1 MLTPRN
7 RLGRLCQSNIKQQ
20 EHCTVTARAEVDD
33 HDDHFKLS
41 KKVDYFPLCFNKGN
55 TGYFRKVPIW
65 RGNNKIKFK
74 QDNP

>member
-1 MLTPRN
+1 MLTPCN

-41 KKVDYFPLCFNKGN
+41 KKL
-55 TGYFRKVPIW
+55 TIFRCALTKETLGISEKFLFGGVT
-65 RGNNKIKFK
+65 IK
-74 QDNP
+74 